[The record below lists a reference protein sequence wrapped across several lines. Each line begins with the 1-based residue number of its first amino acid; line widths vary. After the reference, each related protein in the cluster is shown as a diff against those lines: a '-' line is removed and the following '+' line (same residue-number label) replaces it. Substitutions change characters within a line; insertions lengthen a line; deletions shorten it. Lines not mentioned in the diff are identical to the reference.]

1 MAAWQP
7 WQNLAQHC
15 LQPTSPLD
23 APPASLF
30 TPPPQALA
38 DYIEAKRRAFPR
50 FYFVSTANLLDI
62 LSNGNTPARIM
73 QHMSKCFQVW
83 DGRKSRGSGGQWGA
97 VRDSAECGL
106 GGGGLAELWM
116 TVEQPQLLDWF
127 EMPA

>member
-1 MAAWQP
+1 
-7 WQNLAQHC
+7 
-15 LQPTSPLD
+15 
-23 APPASLF
+23 
-30 TPPPQALA
+30 
-38 DYIEAKRRAFPR
+38 
-50 FYFVSTANLLDI
+50 VSTADLLDI

-83 DGRKSRGSGGQWGA
+83 GWDGLKSRGSGGQWGA

-106 GGGGLAELWM
+106 GGGGLLAELWM